1 MEIFSIDL
9 TVNEMQLLRQSLEII
24 TITGKDAKFVVNL
37 QLKLE
42 QELAQIQN
50 MLKQAELSRQEELIT
65 LMEADQKKTKK

>member
-9 TVNEMQLLRQSLEII
+9 TINEMQLLRQSLEII

-50 MLKQAELSRQEELIT
+50 MLKQAELSRQEELT
-65 LMEADQKKTKK
+65 T

>member
-50 MLKQAELSRQEELIT
+50 ILKQAELSRQEELTT

>member
-50 MLKQAELSRQEELIT
+50 MLKQAELSRQEELTT

>member
-9 TVNEMQLLRQSLEII
+9 TINEMQLLRQSLEII

-50 MLKQAELSRQEELIT
+50 MLKQAELSRQEELTT